1 MAKNSPQKT
10 LEDQPSHAYFKT
22 VLPWQMVDW
31 QKIAHSFPKI
41 PHAILLSGNQGTGKR
56 AFADHLAAWLMCLHP
71 KPEQACGEC
80 SSCQWLKADTHPN
93 LLRISREVDAKGK
106 QSQFIKIDQ
115 IRDLM
120 PFVQQTGEG
129 WRVIII
135 EPAEALNI
143 AAANALLKTLEEP
156 GDRVTLILVADQS
169 LQLPATIRSRLQ
181 QYKVG
186 LADPQQA
193 LHYMT
198 ELGRISPDTA
208 QLLLGLSG
216 GAPLNALKLK
226 DKNTFLARADWLSDW
241 QKLIQQKLL
250 PINCSTIWQKRLGLF
265 EFLELLQ
272 WMLRDIIAK
281 HLGQTVIQSDLNFDV
296 LCKHSNLDYLFKLQK
311 EILKVY
317 QFQTQNVQSA
327 LVYDT
332 LMMQLMNLKS

>member
-1 MAKNSPQKT
+1 MAKDSVQQKPEER
-10 LEDQPSHAYFKT
+10 LSYAYFKQ
-22 VLPWQMVDW
+22 VLPWQQADW
-31 QKIAHSFPKI
+31 QKIVHHFPKI

-93 LLRISREVDAKGK
+93 LLRISREVDAKAK

-156 GDRVTLILVADQS
+156 GERVTLILVADQS

-186 LADPQQA
+186 LVDQQQA
-193 LHYMT
+193 LQYMT
-198 ELGRISPDTA
+198 QTDHIALDTA

-226 DKNTFLARADWLSDW
+226 DKITFQSRADWLSDW
-241 QKLIQQKLL
+241 QKLVQQKLL
-250 PINCSTIWQKRLGLF
+250 PINCSSIWQKRLGLF

-281 HLGQTVIQSDLNFDV
+281 HLGQAVIQTDLNFDV
-296 LCKHSNLDYLFKLQK
+296 LCKHSDLECLFQLQK

-332 LMMQLMNLKS
+332 LMMQLMNLK